1 MRCEVCKIEI
11 LIDRKRTAAERIKE
25 QLRRQ
30 SDPEGR
36 GRAAPRGVSGVT
48 DSGARVRVP
57 GSGSPKQ
64 TKSSSSEKTTP
75 HVGFIQEGKFCLTI
89 QRM

>member
-1 MRCEVCKIEI
+1 MT
-11 LIDRKRTAAERIKE
+11 RKE
-25 QLRRQ
+25 
-30 SDPEGR
+30 EG
-36 GRAAPRGVSGVT
+36 GQHLETCPAGVT
-48 DSGARVRVP
+48 DSGAQCRCQAQ
-57 GSGSPKQ
+57 GSPKQ